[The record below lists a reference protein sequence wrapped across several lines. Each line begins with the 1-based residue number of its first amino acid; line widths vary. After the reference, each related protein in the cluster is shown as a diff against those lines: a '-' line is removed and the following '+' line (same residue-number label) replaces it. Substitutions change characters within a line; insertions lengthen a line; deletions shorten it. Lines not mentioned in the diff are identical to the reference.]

1 MRKSDNGQALAQ
13 VDRLVTQIF
22 RDLATNESLVSY
34 ILFLPCD
41 NRNKESSILFSWAEE
56 DLKSFHSEK

>member
-22 RDLATNESLVSY
+22 RDLATNESL
-34 ILFLPCD
+34 IEM
-41 NRNKESSILFSWAEE
+41 RR
-56 DLKSFHSEK
+56 

>member
-34 ILFLPCD
+34 LFFTLFCD
-41 NRNKESSILFSWAEE
+41 NRYIKTLDRIW
-56 DLKSFHSEK
+56 